1 VGICPP
7 SLAAEGGPVFLEYLN
22 ITQAVIPD
30 ALTTLAIINTGESGM
45 QLSIVV
51 CSFVNVPVGYDLKVR
66 PDPDATA
73 NKHFW
78 RGSNTAGFVREI
90 PAGSTEFWEFGLRPR
105 EEWVV
110 EGEADLAASLAL
122 TISVAQ
128 VFNSGAPEV
137 CPPATT
143 AVVAFTSGFSNGYL

>member
-1 VGICPP
+1 MGICPP
-7 SLAAEGGPVFLEYLN
+7 SLAAEGGPVFIEYLN
-22 ITQAVIPD
+22 ITQAVIPA
-30 ALTTLAIINTGESGM
+30 ALTTLATINTGESGM

-51 CSFVNVPVGYDLKVR
+51 CSFVNVPVAYDLKVR
-66 PDPDATA
+66 PAPDTTA

-78 RGSNTAGFVREI
+78 RGSNTALSREI
-90 PAGSTEFWEFGLRPR
+90 PAGATEFWEFGLRPR

-110 EGEADLAASLAL
+110 EGEADAVASLAT

-143 AVVAFTSGFSNGYL
+143 AVVAFTSGFSNGFL

>member
-1 VGICPP
+1 MGICPP
-7 SLAAEGGPVFLEYLN
+7 SLAAEGGPVFIEYLN

-30 ALTTLAIINTGESGM
+30 ALTTLATINTGETGM
-45 QLSIVV
+45 RLSIVV
-51 CSFVNVPVGYDLKVR
+51 CSFVNVPVAYDLKVR
-66 PDPDATA
+66 PGPPVSTA

-78 RGSNTAGFVREI
+78 RGSKTALSREI
-90 PAGSTEFWEFGLRPR
+90 PAGATEFWEFALRPR

-110 EGEADLAASLAL
+110 EGEADALASLAT

-128 VFNSGAPEV
+128 VFNSGAPEI

>member
-1 VGICPP
+1 MGICPP
-7 SLAAEGGPVFLEYLN
+7 SLAAEGGPVFVEFLN
-22 ITQAVIPD
+22 ITQAVIPN
-30 ALTTLAIINTGESGM
+30 ALTTLAIINTGESGL
-45 QLSIVV
+45 QLMIVV

-66 PDPDATA
+66 PEPAATA

-90 PAGSTEFWEFGLRPR
+90 PAGSTEFWEFALRPR

-110 EGEADLAASLAL
+110 EAEADALASLAA

-137 CPPATT
+137 CPP
-143 AVVAFTSGFSNGYL
+143 